1 MTLVANM
8 TTMPHIRGTIHGV
21 AAMVMLVVG
30 SMLTNTI
37 REEYEL
43 FAQMAATTT
52 HLLVDVAELPV
63 SREIAEVVVPLG
75 VLMGVWVFAYELQRL
90 SRSE

>member
-1 MTLVANM
+1 
-8 TTMPHIRGTIHGV
+8 MPHIRGTIHGV

-43 FAQMAATTT
+43 FAQIAATTT

-63 SREIAEVVVPLG
+63 SREVAEVVVPLG
-75 VLMGVWVFAYELQRL
+75 LLMGAWVFAYELQRI
-90 SRSE
+90 SRAE